1 MKKRLF
7 AAFVCLCMI
16 VSLLPTMAFAEAG
29 VQDKMNVS
37 AADREDCL
45 GRSGIVTSESGL
57 CEHHTQHD
65 ESCGYTEGAA
75 EIPCSHEHNESC
87 GGLTDPE
94 ACNHSHDEACG
105 YVPATAGTP
114 CTFVCEVCN
123 PQDNGKSATPS
134 DAQPEECTCGT
145 LCTEEEVNADC
156 PVCSA
161 EGAELDKVCVGTAP
175 MLPVTALA
183 VEGAPNSLYVG
194 DQQVINGNNTTFW
207 TTDKSTGGLTEYEGN
222 DDNWNVKYD
231 PSTVTLTLK
240 NATIKGVYNNVN
252 TSGSGIYAASS
263 SGPVSLNIVLEEEN
277 KVSGMYGIN
286 VSSSGGDASLNIS
299 GSGSLTVSG
308 LSGNGIGIF
317 MSSQNNANLTIEEAS
332 VTALG
337 SRDGGSGVR
346 LITSQTGSPSLTI
359 EVKGGSL
366 QASGETNGIHFLSNV
381 NDATA
386 VANMKVSG
394 NAMVKASNIITT
406 KDGTGSAPE
415 LKPAASGSDGTGGII
430 WDGKN
435 GTVYGDV
442 TLQED
447 ITIGEGE
454 SLTIG
459 DGASLDTNGKLT
471 VNGGT
476 LNGTPSGDVTYKV
489 TGVSLNKTELPLF
502 TGESEQLTAT
512 VKPDNATNKTV
523 TWESSN
529 TAVATVDESG
539 NVAAV
544 AAGEATI
551 TVKTADGGHTATCQ
565 IKVTQAT
572 YNISIDASLDFAE
585 AYIGYDRPTAK
596 TVTIANTGNRPLT
609 LTQPVSTSSF
619 EVSSLS
625 KTELAAGERAT
636 FTVQPKANLGVG
648 SYEETINISGSNGN
662 NQVSTNVTA
671 SFAVVDINDTHV
683 KTNLTVSTGITAGIS
698 GTAFDTAEKVK
709 SELTRVLVQDAA
721 YTAGNTAFYDVKL
734 QYSLDNGN
742 TWFEAT
748 EATFPTEGITVTLPY
763 PSGTGKGT
771 HNFRVVHM
779 FTANSTRLGTTA
791 GGTEI
796 PTVTKTDS
804 GLQVTLKGL
813 SPVVIGWDKIETSS
827 SGGSTT
833 PAATATPAP
842 SDNIIYYTCPS
853 CGYHN
858 WTATEAGYRCDNC
871 GYLESTKQLSGY
883 GNVKGIYTPGSGATS
898 TAASIVPQTGDE
910 SPLVLWTVLLLVSG
924 LALSGLAIAKR
935 KQQ

>member
-476 LNGTPSGDVTYKV
+476 LNGTPIGDVTYKV

-596 TVTIANTGNRPLT
+596 TVTITNTGNRPLT

>member
-277 KVSGMYGIN
+277 KVSGMYGID

-596 TVTIANTGNRPLT
+596 TVTITNTGNRPLT

-671 SFAVVDINDTHV
+671 SFAVVGINDTHV